1 MVGAYM
7 LLVYKVVFVAALL
20 LAGLGVLTKKKS
32 WTKAGQHSALVVAL
46 IYVAHVLVVNL
57 SH

>member
-1 MVGAYM
+1 MV
-7 LLVYKVVFVAALL
+7 LVYKVVLVAALL

-32 WTKAGQHSALVVAL
+32 WAKAGQHSALVVAL

>member
-1 MVGAYM
+1 M
-7 LLVYKVVFVAALL
+7 LWVYKVVFVAALL
-20 LAGLGVLTKKKS
+20 LACLGVLTKKKS

-46 IYVAHVLVVNL
+46 IYVAHMLVVNL

>member
-1 MVGAYM
+1 M

-46 IYVAHVLVVNL
+46 MYVAHVLVVNL